1 MIRTDRARIRPS
13 RGERLRS
20 LALALVAL
28 AGAVLCLASV
38 GTLDPSRAGP
48 AGTGAT
54 LWRLMA
60 GALGGFVALRFN
72 LDRFGWLHLRGWA
85 RMAGGSLLVTLF
97 APVVAGSLIL
107 PLYGTMF
114 GPFALILTL
123 IRHPVLALVWLGTL
137 LAAHLLLQDHR
148 RERATIFME
157 HPPRSGWR

>member
-1 MIRTDRARIRPS
+1 MIRTDRARIRLS
-13 RGERLRS
+13 RGERLRI
-20 LALALVAL
+20 LALALAAL

-38 GTLDPSRAGP
+38 GALDPGRAGH
-48 AGTGAT
+48 AGPGVT

-60 GALGGFVALRFN
+60 GAVGSFVVLRFN
-72 LDRFGWLHLRGWA
+72 LGRFGWLHLQGWV

-114 GPFALILTL
+114 GPFALVLTV
-123 IRHPVLALVWLGTL
+123 IRHPALALVWLGAL
-137 LAAHLLLQDHR
+137 VAAHLLLQDHR

-157 HPPRSGWR
+157 HPPRSGRR